1 MTKHNITPVIG
12 VTLDYENPGN
22 YSNTPWYALRENYST
37 VITKAGGL
45 PMGLPHMQN
54 QINNYLDVIDGI
66 VITGGA
72 FDIDPKLFG
81 ATSRHSTVSLK
92 KQRTEFELAITQ
104 EAITRD
110 MPVLG
115 ICGGQQ
121 LLHVALGGKL
131 IQHIPDEITNALVH
145 EQSSPPDK
153 PEHTVKVTKGTLLH
167 KIVGSEILHV
177 NSSHHQAAKDM
188 PLGVII
194 NAIAP
199 DGVIEGIEA
208 PGQKF
213 CLGLQWHPEYE
224 VSSSDSAIFKAFIDA
239 SANTRIENG

>member
-1 MTKHNITPVIG
+1 MNIHKKIPVIG

-45 PMGLPHMQN
+45 PIGLPHMQN
-54 QINNYLDVIDGI
+54 QVNSYLDAIDGI

-92 KQRTEFELAITQ
+92 KERTEFELAITQ
-104 EAITRD
+104 EAIIRD
-110 MPVLG
+110 MPILG

-131 IQHIPDEITNALVH
+131 VQHIPDEIADALIH
-145 EQSSPPDK
+145 EQSSPPSK

-167 KIVGSEILHV
+167 KIVDSDILHV
-177 NSSHHQAAKDM
+177 NSSHHQAAKDA
-188 PLGVII
+188 PLGVTI

-213 CLGLQWHPEYE
+213 CLGLQWHHEYE
-224 VSSSDSAIFKAFIDA
+224 VSPADSAIFNAFIDA
-239 SANTRIENG
+239 SSNSKNTNE